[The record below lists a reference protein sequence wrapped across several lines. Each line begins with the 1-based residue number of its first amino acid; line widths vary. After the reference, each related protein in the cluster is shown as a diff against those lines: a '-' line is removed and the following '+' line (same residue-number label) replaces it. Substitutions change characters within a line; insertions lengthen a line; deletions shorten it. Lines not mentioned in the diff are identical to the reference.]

1 MKLNTLFVVLMVGSL
16 ALSACGAP
24 SASSSSYG
32 NSSSA
37 TSAPVVVPPT
47 TAPTTNVPSSTP
59 SGAETKV
66 QISGFAFKP
75 STLEVKAG
83 TTVTWTN
90 EDGAS
95 HTVAADDG
103 SFTSETLNQGESF
116 SFTFDKAGSYSY
128 HCGVH
133 SSMKATIIVTP

>member
-1 MKLNTLFVVLMVGSL
+1 MKFNTLFVMLVVGSL
-16 ALSACGAP
+16 ALSACGATSAP
-24 SASSSSYG
+24 SSNYG
-32 NSSSA
+32 NSNGA

-47 TAPTTNVPSSTP
+47 SAPV
-59 SGAETKV
+59 GAETKV
-66 QISGFAFKP
+66 KISNFAFNP

-90 EDGAS
+90 EDSAS

-103 SFTSETLNQGESF
+103 SFTSASLNQGDSF

-133 SSMKATIIVTP
+133 PSMKATITVTP